1 MPDIQAILTNVS
13 NIIVPLT
20 ALVLT
25 ISFVAGV
32 FFIFQALVALK
43 NAGQNVGTSSQSQT
57 GEMSGP
63 LLKLCIGAILIY
75 LPSSTDA
82 LTNSL
87 FNTGSSLFG
96 SGSINYQ
103 NLGVG
108 STLLSYGG
116 GNSFGQQ
123 WASLANT
130 LVLYIQFIGLLSML
144 KGWFILAEST
154 GHGAQQGT
162 VGKGFTHVIGGI
174 IAMNFVTAMTII
186 NNTIFGT

>member
-1 MPDIQAILTNVS
+1 VPDIQAVLTNIS

-20 ALVLT
+20 ALTLT
-25 ISFVAGV
+25 ISFMTGV
-32 FFIFQALVALK
+32 FFIFQGLMALK
-43 NAGQNVGTSSQSQT
+43 NAGQNIGTATQSQT

-63 LLKLCIGAILIY
+63 MMKLLIGAILIY
-75 LPSSTDA
+75 LPSSTDT
-82 LTNSL
+82 LSNSL

-96 SGSINYQ
+96 SGSISYQ

-108 STLLSYGG
+108 STLLGYGG

-144 KGWFILAEST
+144 KGWFILAESA
-154 GHGAQQGT
+154 GHNAQQGT
-162 VGKGFTHVIGGI
+162 VAKGFTHVIGGI
-174 IAMNFVTAMTII
+174 IAMNFVTAITVI